1 MFIGMRFGK
10 IELLTAC
17 VLAAVLFGILFL
29 RRQLTSFGASAANAP
44 VANALVF
51 ISDSDSIDAGRGSNS
66 VYRIGLD
73 GIGGGVGT
81 HPPVKRIVGS
91 IPHGDGYLRISDIA
105 CEPVSQQ
112 LVIASHKRGLNGFHH
127 ARLDGSG
134 LHLDKPAGGDM
145 LAATQQI
152 ALAPDGFRVI
162 VSRQFGEFREPRF
175 GLVAGDL
182 LSRFFEIVKPATAWL
197 SYRSPAWSPDSAR
210 IVYIIEV
217 HADGARPVYRLALAA
232 PDGSDERLV
241 YETALTLSDVAW
253 SPDGEWLALEMSR
266 MIYKLRPDGSELTQ
280 LSSHRA
286 GASSPR
292 WSPDGARISF
302 VAPSSFM
309 GFHQLLV
316 IDAEGGN
323 TRQVANI
330 RGEVVNGCWV

>member
-10 IELLTAC
+10 TELISAC
-17 VLAAVLFGILFL
+17 VLAAVLFGILFVC
-29 RRQLTSFGASAANAP
+29 RQLKSFGVSPANEP
-44 VANALVF
+44 VANALIF
-51 ISDSDSIDAGRGSNS
+51 ISDSDSIDAGRQSNS

-73 GIGGGVGT
+73 GRGL
-81 HPPVKRIVGS
+81 KRIVGT
-91 IPHGDGYLRISDIA
+91 IPHGDGYLRISDID

-112 LVIASHKRGLNGFHH
+112 LVLASHQRDLNGFHH

-145 LAATQQI
+145 LAATRQI
-152 ALAPDGFRVI
+152 ALAPDGIRII

-182 LSRFFEIVKPATAWL
+182 FSRFFEIVKPATSSL
-197 SYRSPAWSPDSAR
+197 SYRSPVWSPDSAR
-210 IVYIIEV
+210 ILYIIEA
-217 HADGARPVYRLALAA
+217 HANGARPLYRLAIAA
-232 PDGSDERLV
+232 PDGSDERVV
-241 YETALTLSDVAW
+241 YETTLALSELAW

-316 IDAEGGN
+316 IDADGRN

-330 RGEVVNGCWV
+330 SGDVVNGCWV